1 MKKNTINKKQITWEK
16 SENDYPIEYIGYVN
30 GKSIFTIEALEK
42 NWYRVCLSVA
52 NIFSIVQDYTTLRS
66 AKRGAERFLSNMQQI
81 IK

>member
-1 MKKNTINKKQITWEK
+1 MKKNIIHKKQITWVK
-16 SENDYPIEYIGYVN
+16 SENEYPIEYIGYVN
-30 GKSIFTIEALEK
+30 GKSIFVIEALEK
-42 NWYRVCLSVA
+42 NWYRVCLQVV

>member
-1 MKKNTINKKQITWEK
+1 MKKNIIHKKQITRK
-16 SENDYPIEYIGYVN
+16 NTENDSTIEYIGCIN
-30 GKSIFTIEALEK
+30 GKPFFTIETLEK